1 MSTPF
6 EFKRNPYYG
15 TRGSHNARCLIVGEA
30 WGRTEEAKERAFVG
44 SSGQELDKMLAEAGI
59 PLDQCLF
66 TNIRPERPT
75 NNKMEYFFLS
85 NQEVKDYGL
94 TSQSIRGLYPD
105 PATCFTLL
113 SLYRLVDLVKPQI
126 IIGCGNYPLWALTHS
141 TFRVKSKAPEKGEP
155 TRKVPTGILSWRG
168 SQLYANATPQTAH
181 IPFVPVIHP
190 AAIDRE
196 WALRPR
202 TVHDLRTRVK
212 PILDGK
218 PWRVR
223 PNRFLVRPSFKLVE
237 ETLSFLH
244 QLPPGSTIAEDTE
257 CRSGFMSCIGLAW
270 SPFDAISIPLMC
282 VENPNG
288 YWNPNEESIIR
299 GKINRLHSR
308 SDLTFVFQNAAWD
321 YQYLDSEFLSVP
333 RTIRDTMLFHHL
345 LFPGTPKGLDYLSSM
360 YCENHVY
367 WKDDGKLW
375 NDSIP
380 EDQHWNYNC
389 EDAARTWEIDSV
401 LTATITK
408 QKMEALARERIDQFL
423 LAHDMVR
430 RGAKIDTSEMANQ
443 RKMVFEQRQDRE
455 SFLSKILS
463 SDLSKALRGKSTKAP
478 WYYSP
483 TQQMK
488 LFYDE
493 FAFPERI
500 DRHTKSRTI
509 DDEALRHIEQI
520 EPLLQPITRTI
531 RELRSLTVYYNNI
544 LSMELDPDDRAR
556 STYGVA
562 GASTFR
568 WNSSANAFG
577 RGANLMNIPKGVDK
591 E

>member
-1 MSTPF
+1 MSTPI
-6 EFKRNPYYG
+6 ELKRNPFFG
-15 TRGSHNARCLIVGEA
+15 TRGPHNARCIVVGEA
-30 WGRTEEAKERAFVG
+30 WGRSEEAKQRAFVG
-44 SSGQELDKMLAEAGI
+44 SSGQELDRIIAESGI

-66 TNIRPERPT
+66 TNIRPERPL

-85 NQEVKDYGL
+85 NEEVKQHGNPPSL
-94 TSQSIRGLYPD
+94 RGLYPD
-105 PATCFTLL
+105 TTTLFSL
-113 SLYRLVDLVKPQI
+113 GQLYRLIALVKPDI
-126 IIGCGNYPLWALTHS
+126 IVGCGNYPLWALTHS
-141 TFRVKSKAPEKGEP
+141 TFRVKSKAPEKGAS
-155 TRKVPTGILSWRG
+155 TRRVPTGIVSWRG
-168 SQLYANATPQTAH
+168 SQLYANATPATQH
-181 IPFVPVIHP
+181 IPFVPIIHP

-196 WALRPR
+196 WPLRPR

-223 PNRFLVRPSFKLVE
+223 PNNFRVRPSFKMVE
-237 ETLSFLH
+237 ETLDFLH

-257 CRSGFMSCIGLAW
+257 CRAGFMSCIGFAW
-270 SPFDAISIPLMC
+270 SPYDAISIPLMC
-282 VENPNG
+282 VENDQG
-288 YWNPNEESIIR
+288 YWSPQEESTIR
-299 GKINRLHSR
+299 SKINRLHSR
-308 SDLTFVFQNAAWD
+308 SDLTIVYQNAAWD
-321 YQYLDSEFLSVP
+321 FQYLDSEYILLPKS
-333 RTIRDTMLFHHL
+333 IRDTMLIHHL

-360 YCENHVY
+360 YCEHHVY

-389 EDAARTWEIDSV
+389 EDAARTWEIDNV
-401 LTATITK
+401 LTQTIAK
-408 QKMEALARERIDQFL
+408 QGMQALAQERISQLF

-430 RGAKIDTSEMANQ
+430 RGAPVDKDEMGNQ
-443 RKMVFEQRQDRE
+443 RKAVFLQRQDRE
-455 SFLSKILS
+455 GFLEKVLPPLLQKEI
-463 SDLSKALRGKSTKAP
+463 RGKTAKAP

-493 FAFPERI
+493 LAFPERI

-509 DDEALRHIEQI
+509 DDEALRHVEKL
-520 EPLLQPITRTI
+520 EPLLQPVTRSI

-544 LSMELDPDDRAR
+544 LSMELDPDSRAR

-568 WNSSANAFG
+568 WSSSENAFG